1 MKTISYLYISI
12 ICFFLFFFL
21 TIFIINGNH
30 IFFDDSI
37 YNFLRTF
44 SLTPFFQVITN
55 FGSAYVIVPVV
66 ILTFLL
72 EKKKNYRYLFL
83 ALVLLNTVANFVLK
97 LFFGRS
103 RPFYERLTNAS
114 GFSFPSG
121 HAMASVMCYGLL
133 IYLLWQLKIS
143 KILKIIGTGL
153 CLFFIISISLSR
165 IYLGVH
171 YASDVL
177 GGILASLF
185 LLNFGLFFFE
195 TTKKKA

>member
-44 SLTPFFQVITN
+44 SLTSFFQVITN
-55 FGSAYVIVPVV
+55 FGSVYVIVPVV

-83 ALVLLNTVANFVLK
+83 ALVLLNTAANFVLK

-103 RPFYERLTNAS
+103 RPFYERLTDAS

-121 HAMASVMCYGLL
+121 HAMASVMCYGLI
-133 IYLLWQLKIS
+133 IYLLWQLKIA

-153 CLFFIISISLSR
+153 CLFLIISISLSR

-177 GGILASLF
+177 GGILTSLF

>member
-1 MKTISYLYISI
+1 MKTISYLYISM

-44 SLTPFFQVITN
+44 SLTSFFQVITN

-83 ALVLLNTVANFVLK
+83 ALVLLNTVANLVLK

-103 RPFYERLTNAS
+103 RPIYERLTDAS

-121 HAMASVMCYGLL
+121 HAMASVICYGLL

-153 CLFFIISISLSR
+153 CLFLIISISLSR

-185 LLNFGLFFFE
+185 FLNFGLFFFE